1 MDKQSLILI
10 AMELDLPSVLNFCKS
25 SKKINNSV
33 CKNKFFWINKLKKDY
48 NFDFTKTKR
57 NAKEYYKILYKS
69 NENPNIGLE
78 SSVSLGY
85 DDLVEYFL
93 NKNLISL
100 DTLNYVIKN
109 TNNIDILD
117 MLIPKLID
125 SDPYFNRFNLE
136 EILKGKKNLFNRYK
150 KYLIRKYFKN
160 LIDAIDEDNER
171 KIQNIVDN
179 DLYDFEIY
187 LDYDKENILNFIKD
201 NYREYF

>member
-1 MDKQSLILI
+1 
-10 AMELDLPSVLNFCKS
+10 
-25 SKKINNSV
+25 
-33 CKNKFFWINKLKKDY
+33 
-48 NFDFTKTKR
+48 
-57 NAKEYYKILYKS
+57 
-69 NENPNIGLE
+69 
-78 SSVSLGY
+78 
-85 DDLVEYFL
+85 
-93 NKNLISL
+93 
-100 DTLNYVIKN
+100 
-109 TNNIDILD
+109 

-136 EILKGKKNLFNRYK
+136 EILQGKKNLFNRYK

-187 LDYDKENILNFIKD
+187 LDYDKENILNFIKE